1 MKHSEALHIYGLCM
15 CVCVC
20 VCVFSQGSIVLC
32 VLSRF
37 SCVCLF
43 ETLWTVA
50 RQAPLSM
57 GFSRQEYWSAL
68 PCPPPGHL
76 PDSGFEPV
84 SLMSPALADRFF
96 TTSAIWK
103 TQNLLSFTQPQDNCK
118 AIVCLNH
125 TCWVEITPNSRVGLQ
140 RKLNTEEWMLLNC
153 SVGEDSWE
161 SLGLQGD
168 PTSRS

>member
-1 MKHSEALHIYGLCM
+1 MATR
-15 CVCVC
+15 
-20 VCVFSQGSIVLC
+20 SIIAC
-32 VLSRF
+32 VLSHF
-37 SCVCLF
+37 SRVQLF
-43 ETLWTVA
+43 ATLWMVGSL
-50 RQAPLSM
+50 P
-57 GFSRQEYWSAL
+57 GFSVHGILQQEYWSGL
-68 PCPPPGHL
+68 PCPSPGNL
-76 PDSGFEPV
+76 SDAGVEPV

-96 TTSAIWK
+96 NTSAIWK

-140 RKLNTEEWMLLNC
+140 RKLNAEEWMLLNC